1 MLGGGNPVSGAN
13 PTGIGQTLN
22 YIGDFAYAY
31 SGKIAVDN
39 NETTLLKFTTQNSM
53 VKCRVQFNINDSSGG
68 ERFAHD
74 VKLDG
79 QIVQGYQSPGGTDTT
94 GRPDIPLYIIIPP
107 FTDFEATATNVQD
120 SASRNVQ
127 VAVTGRVYQ

>member
-1 MLGGGNPVSGAN
+1 MLGGGNPVGGSN

-31 SGKIAVDN
+31 SGKVSVDN
-39 NETTLLKFTTQNSM
+39 NETALLKFTTQNTM
-53 VKCRVQFNINDSSGG
+53 VKCRVQFNINDASGG
-68 ERFAHD
+68 ERFEHN
-74 VKLDG
+74 VKIDN

-94 GRPDIPLYIIIPP
+94 GRPDVPLYIIIPP
-107 FTDFEATATNVQD
+107 FTKFEATAKNVQD
-120 SASRNVQ
+120 TASRNVM